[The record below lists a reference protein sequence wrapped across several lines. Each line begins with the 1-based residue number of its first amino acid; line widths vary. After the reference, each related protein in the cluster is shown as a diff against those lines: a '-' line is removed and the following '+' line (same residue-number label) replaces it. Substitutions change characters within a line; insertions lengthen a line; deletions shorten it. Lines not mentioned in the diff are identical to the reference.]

1 MTANIRWH
9 HSDQIKNLS
18 IHSGPPKSNVC
29 RALEN
34 ILEHG
39 EPGVHQFGN
48 SVYQVGQQ
56 EGGPGEV
63 EMDSGSDSYSEEES
77 GTQQQQH
84 FPTQHPR

>member
-1 MTANIRWH
+1 M
-9 HSDQIKNLS
+9 
-18 IHSGPPKSNVC
+18 
-29 RALEN
+29 
-34 ILEHG
+34 
-39 EPGVHQFGN
+39 HQFGN